1 MSHEAPLRRPIRP
14 ASKKAPDAVG
24 QKTDDYLDEQETGS
38 FPASDPHSDWA
49 GPPTWLRAPP
59 ARHAARGAR
68 RPDEEEEEAEEA
80 ALGASPDDRGG
91 RDNGTT
97 S

>member
-1 MSHEAPLRRPIRP
+1 MSHEAPPRRPIRP
-14 ASKKAPDAVG
+14 ASKEAPDAVG

-59 ARHAARGAR
+59 ARRAVRGAPP
-68 RPDEEEEEAEEA
+68 PDEAEEAEVA

-91 RDNGTT
+91 RDNGPT